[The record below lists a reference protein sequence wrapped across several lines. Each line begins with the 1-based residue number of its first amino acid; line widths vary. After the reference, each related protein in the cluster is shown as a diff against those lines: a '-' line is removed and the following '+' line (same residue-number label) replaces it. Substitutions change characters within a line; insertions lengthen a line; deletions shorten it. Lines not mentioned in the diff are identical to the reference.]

1 MHLHHKIAV
10 VGTTSDYIDLL
21 RKKAPGKLL
30 FITGA
35 SIRKKAREKAPDP
48 EEEVLCDLSCPEVVI
63 EQLKAHLKSH
73 NLVINGISC
82 FDCESMALAAH
93 LASALNLS
101 YHSLNTIKACRDKSV
116 TRDLWTQNDV
126 ETPQAQCIASAPAA
140 MAFFTQMGM
149 PCVLKPVDG
158 SGSERV
164 YRCDTALACET
175 AYHTI
180 RSLQE
185 QVDVIIETFVEGNEY
200 SCDFFIDH
208 QGARPIRF
216 TRKIH
221 APITVFG
228 TIMAYELVD
237 FPRGNISPKNFDRLL
252 MKAARALGIK
262 RGICM
267 LDFIVTETGASLL
280 EMTPRPGGDCL
291 PWLIEKGMDLDIL
304 SLNITLGAQPDF
316 QFQPSRRFSS
326 LVGLR
331 IHGHRAGTL
340 KDIDTSRL
348 MRDSRVREVYIKH
361 KSGHVIQLPPEDYD
375 SWNLGHILFKPSTFI
390 SCEQQCIHL
399 LSLLDIDISH
409 ENHHRISAT
418 GSRTKGTNDHAN
430 AKDVRACKCHAKV

>member
-1 MHLHHKIAV
+1 MHLCHKTAV
-10 VGTTSDYIDLL
+10 VGTSSDYIDLL

-35 SIRKKAREKAPDP
+35 SIRKKAWEKAPDP
-48 EEEVLCDLSCPEVVI
+48 EEEVLCDLSFPEVVI
-63 EQLKAHLKSH
+63 EQVKAHLKDH
-73 NLVINGISC
+73 DLVINGISC

-93 LASALNLS
+93 LAGALNLS
-101 YHSLNTIKACRDKSV
+101 YHSLKTIKACRDKSV
-116 TRDLWTQNDV
+116 TRQMWAQRGV
-126 ETPQAQCIASAPAA
+126 ETPRAQRIASAPAA
-140 MAFFTQMGM
+140 MDFFTEMGP

-164 YRCDTALACET
+164 YRCDTVLACET

-180 RSLQE
+180 RSLQKRA
-185 QVDVIIETFVEGNEY
+185 DVIIETFVEGNEY

-221 APITVFG
+221 APIPVFG

-237 FPRGNISPKNFDRLL
+237 FPRGNISTKNFQRLL
-252 MKAARALGIK
+252 VKAARALGIE

-291 PWLIEKGMDLDIL
+291 PWLIEKGMNLDIL

-331 IHGHRAGTL
+331 IHGHRAGIL

-348 MRDSRVREVYIKH
+348 MADSRVREVYIKH
-361 KSGHVIQLPPEDYD
+361 KSGHVIQLPPKDYD
-375 SWNLGHILFKPSTFI
+375 SWNLGHILFKPSTLL
-390 SCEQQCIHL
+390 SCEQQCLHL
-399 LSLLDIDISH
+399 LSLLTIDI
-409 ENHHRISAT
+409 R
-418 GSRTKGTNDHAN
+418 
-430 AKDVRACKCHAKV
+430 

>member
-1 MHLHHKIAV
+1 MHLRHKTVV

-30 FITGA
+30 FITGD

-48 EEEVLCDLSCPEVVI
+48 EEEVLCDLSCLEGVI
-63 EQLKAHLKSH
+63 EQVKTHLKDH
-73 NLVINGISC
+73 DLVINGISC
-82 FDCESMALAAH
+82 FDCESMELAAH
-93 LASALNLS
+93 LARALNLS
-101 YHSLNTIKACRDKSV
+101 YHSLKTIKACRDKSV
-116 TRDLWTQNDV
+116 TRDLWTQNGV
-126 ETPQAQCIASAPAA
+126 ETPQAQRIACAPAA
-140 MAFFTQMGM
+140 MAFFTKMGM

-185 QVDVIIETFVEGNEY
+185 QADVIIETFVEGNEY
-200 SCDFFIDH
+200 SCDFFIDP

-221 APITVFG
+221 APIPVFG

-252 MKAARALGIK
+252 MKAAQALGIE

-291 PWLIEKGMDLDIL
+291 PWLIEKGMNLDIL

-331 IHGHRAGTL
+331 IHGHHAGTL

-361 KSGHVIQLPPEDYD
+361 KSGHVIQLPPADYD
-375 SWNLGHILFKPSTFI
+375 SWNLGHILFKPSTLI
-390 SCEQQCIHL
+390 SCEQQCLHL
-399 LSLLDIDISH
+399 LSLLTIDIRN
-409 ENHHRISAT
+409 ENQQRTPAT
-418 GSRTKGTNDHAN
+418 DSRTQRINTHAKARNVLVGKCHAN
-430 AKDVRACKCHAKV
+430 A